1 MVEAGL
7 DVDADDAD
15 VAEAGLESRLR
26 AVAYLIQSPPKWTLS
41 QGLGFCPHHGG
52 FTIRL
57 SLLL

>member
-26 AVAYLIQSPPKWTLS
+26 AVAYLLIVHVGVVGQFESS
-41 QGLGFCPHHGG
+41 AGLLCVG
-52 FTIRL
+52 TV
-57 SLLL
+57 